1 MTQNPSPSTATLLV
15 GVEPDQSPTVLNA
28 VAPLAAQLQARV
40 VCVHVHTG
48 RFITQRLPENLAEAS
63 PAISGS
69 AHPDEQEVPFPQGLR
84 DHLAEVFDPLQVSW
98 EAREVEGDPAKAL
111 AQLAEELDAN
121 MIVVGTR
128 RKGWRNRMEQFIDGS
143 IAVSLSHR
151 QGRPVLVVPQV
162 ANESGRRPWEG

>member
-63 PAISGS
+63 PA
-69 AHPDEQEVPFPQGLR
+69 GLR
-84 DHLAEVFDPLQVSW
+84 DWLAAELVPPPSGPVALIGHGLLAGADAGAGAPPPGPPDTAPARPLPDRSGACALDGLHPPLAW
-98 EAREVEGDPAKAL
+98 WAGATPARAPRARA
-111 AQLAEELDAN
+111 
-121 MIVVGTR
+121 
-128 RKGWRNRMEQFIDGS
+128 
-143 IAVSLSHR
+143 
-151 QGRPVLVVPQV
+151 
-162 ANESGRRPWEG
+162 